1 LQIIV
6 GKSASH
12 HLPQSEK
19 IDRIAGDIPVVMK
32 DSFRCHTP
40 VHTLPFHSAMNI
52 LVVEDE
58 PELASAL
65 VCGLEEEQFHVQ
77 LCGEGKVAL
86 QKSDEG
92 YFDLILLDVM
102 LPDLNGFEV
111 VEQLRMR
118 HRETLVLMLTA
129 RDSLTDVVRG
139 LDSGADDYLT
149 KPFSFRELLSRIRAL
164 ERRGGS
170 KPKNVIEA
178 GELVLDVTA
187 QRAFRGGRPLNLSLT
202 EFRLLEVL
210 ARNKGQ
216 VIPRHAIISDVWG
229 SRRDVAENTLD
240 AYVRLL
246 RKKIDSDSQSK
257 LIQTHRGV
265 GYSMGL
271 ATVP

>member
-1 LQIIV
+1 
-6 GKSASH
+6 
-12 HLPQSEK
+12 
-19 IDRIAGDIPVVMK
+19 
-32 DSFRCHTP
+32 
-40 VHTLPFHSAMNI
+40 MNI

-58 PELASAL
+58 SELASAL
-65 VCGLEEEQFHVQ
+65 VCGLEEEEFRVQ
-77 LCGEGKVAL
+77 LCGEGKAAL
-86 QKSDEG
+86 QRCEEA

-111 VEQLRMR
+111 VEELRMR
-118 HRETLVLMLTA
+118 SRETLVLMLTA
-129 RDSLTDVVRG
+129 RDSLSDVVRG

-164 ERRGGS
+164 ERRAGS

-178 GELVLDVTA
+178 GELLLDVAA
-187 QRAFRGGRPLNLSLT
+187 QRAFRGGRPLSLSLT

-216 VIPRHAIISDVWG
+216 VIPRHTIISDVWG
-229 SRRDVAENTLD
+229 SRRDVEENTLD

-246 RKKIDSDSQSK
+246 RKKIDRDSQSK
-257 LIQTHRGV
+257 LIQTHRGI

-271 ATVP
+271 PAVP